1 MGASLTVYSL
11 QSPYPAFKPVLQ
23 TGSPIGG
30 MHLVVKKSLIAV
42 ILLYLLGVFG
52 VAGGYL
58 SSEWDGD
65 WSFGAQLFDALKMG
79 ATWPLLVI
87 DLIVGA

>member
-1 MGASLTVYSL
+1 MA
-11 QSPYPAFKPVLQ
+11 
-23 TGSPIGG
+23 
-30 MHLVVKKSLIAV
+30 KKVLIAV
-42 ILLYLLGVFG
+42 ATFYLLGVFG

-65 WSFGAQLFDALKMG
+65 WSFGDQLFNALEMG

-87 DLIVGA
+87 ELIVGA

>member
-1 MGASLTVYSL
+1 MAKKVLITV
-11 QSPYPAFKPVLQ
+11 
-23 TGSPIGG
+23 
-30 MHLVVKKSLIAV
+30 VVF
-42 ILLYLLGVFG
+42 YLLGVFG

-65 WSFGAQLFDALKMG
+65 WSFGNQLFNALEMG

-87 DLIVGA
+87 ELIVGA

>member
-1 MGASLTVYSL
+1 MT
-11 QSPYPAFKPVLQ
+11 
-23 TGSPIGG
+23 
-30 MHLVVKKSLIAV
+30 KKVLIAIV
-42 ILLYLLGVFG
+42 TFYLLGVFG

-65 WSFGAQLFDALKMG
+65 WSFGDQLFNALEMG

-87 DLIVGA
+87 ELIVGA

>member
-1 MGASLTVYSL
+1 M
-11 QSPYPAFKPVLQ
+11 
-23 TGSPIGG
+23 
-30 MHLVVKKSLIAV
+30 VKKSLIAV
-42 ILLYLLGVFG
+42 VLFYLLGVVG

-65 WSFGAQLFDALKMG
+65 WSFGVQLFDALKMG

>member
-1 MGASLTVYSL
+1 M
-11 QSPYPAFKPVLQ
+11 
-23 TGSPIGG
+23 
-30 MHLVVKKSLIAV
+30 VKISLIAV
-42 ILLYLLGVFG
+42 VLCYLLGVFG

-58 SSEWDGD
+58 ASEWNGD
-65 WSFGAQLFDALKMG
+65 WSFGAQLSDALEMG

>member
-1 MGASLTVYSL
+1 MA
-11 QSPYPAFKPVLQ
+11 
-23 TGSPIGG
+23 
-30 MHLVVKKSLIAV
+30 KKVLIAIV
-42 ILLYLLGVFG
+42 TFYLLGVFG

-65 WSFGAQLFDALKMG
+65 WSFGDQLFNALEMG

-87 DLIVGA
+87 ELIVGA

>member
-1 MGASLTVYSL
+1 
-11 QSPYPAFKPVLQ
+11 
-23 TGSPIGG
+23 

-42 ILLYLLGVFG
+42 ILFYLLGVFG
-52 VAGGYL
+52 VAAGYL

-65 WSFGAQLFDALKMG
+65 WSFGVQLFNALEMG

-87 DLIVGA
+87 ELIVGA

>member
-1 MGASLTVYSL
+1 
-11 QSPYPAFKPVLQ
+11 
-23 TGSPIGG
+23 
-30 MHLVVKKSLIAV
+30 VVKRRLIAV
-42 ILLYLLGVFG
+42 VLFYLLGVVG

-65 WSFGAQLFDALKMG
+65 WSFGDQLFNALEMG

-87 DLIVGA
+87 ELIVGA

>member
-1 MGASLTVYSL
+1 M
-11 QSPYPAFKPVLQ
+11 
-23 TGSPIGG
+23 
-30 MHLVVKKSLIAV
+30 VKKSLMAFV
-42 ILLYLLGVFG
+42 LFYLLGVFG

-65 WSFGAQLFDALKMG
+65 WSFGVQLLDALKMG

-87 DLIVGA
+87 ELFVGA

>member
-1 MGASLTVYSL
+1 M
-11 QSPYPAFKPVLQ
+11 
-23 TGSPIGG
+23 
-30 MHLVVKKSLIAV
+30 VKKSLIAV
-42 ILLYLLGVFG
+42 ILFYLLGVFG

-65 WSFGAQLFDALKMG
+65 WSFGAQLFDALEMG

-87 DLIVGA
+87 ELIVGP

>member
-1 MGASLTVYSL
+1 
-11 QSPYPAFKPVLQ
+11 
-23 TGSPIGG
+23 
-30 MHLVVKKSLIAV
+30 MHLMVKLSLIAV
-42 ILLYLLGVFG
+42 VLIYLLGVFG

-58 SSEWDGD
+58 ASEWDGD
-65 WSFGAQLFDALKMG
+65 WSFGAQLSDALEMG

>member
-1 MGASLTVYSL
+1 MAGARLAKLAGAANRV
-11 QSPYPAFKPVLQ
+11 ADWRIAPVV
-23 TGSPIGG
+23 T
-30 MHLVVKKSLIAV
+30 KSLIV
-42 ILLYLLGVFG
+42 VVLFYLLGVFG

-65 WSFGAQLFDALKMG
+65 WSFGDQLFEALKMG

-87 DLIVGA
+87 DLMVGA

>member
-1 MGASLTVYSL
+1 MVYSP

-30 MHLVVKKSLIAV
+30 MHLVVKKSLIA
-42 ILLYLLGVFG
+42 IALFYLLGVFG

-58 SSEWDGD
+58 SSQWDGD
-65 WSFGAQLFDALKMG
+65 WSFGVQLIDALKMG

-87 DLIVGA
+87 ELIVGA